1 MARRFGWLLLA
12 AWASTSLGADEGT
25 PAAWVAGRVVD
36 LEGRPVA
43 GASIWSI
50 SPQQKELAR
59 ARSAADGRFR
69 LGPMPWRERVDV
81 WFEGEGSARGR
92 VEGVAAFEGAGQD
105 LGTLTIPPGTRVVG
119 RVVGVDG
126 RAVAGAKVGV
136 EVRRRVHGHT
146 TVPLQSPWDLSSD
159 AEGRFRSPPL
169 PSGEGY
175 LLIGSPGKARK
186 WLGPRLM
193 PGTAE
198 VALGEVR
205 LEDEVPIQGVVVD
218 REGNPAP
225 GVEVVVDG
233 NYEDSATTGPDGRF
247 TLGGAGREA
256 KELQLT
262 SNDYFAPNRFP
273 IGPDRRALRLVVSKA
288 YEIHGNA
295 VDAETGAPVKVDS
308 VRLCNVVHLPDGT
321 TSLQG

>member
-1 MARRFGWLLLA
+1 MARRFGWVLLA
-12 AWASTSLGADEGT
+12 AWASTSLGAEEG
-25 PAAWVAGRVVD
+25 PPGAWVAGRVVD
-36 LEGRPVA
+36 LAGRPVA

-59 ARSAADGRFR
+59 VRSDADGRFR
-69 LGPMPWRERVDV
+69 LGPMPWRDRVEV
-81 WFEGEGSARGR
+81 WYESEGSTRGR

-105 LGTLTIPPGTRVVG
+105 LGTLTLLPGTRVVG

-198 VALGEVR
+198 VDLGEVR

-247 TLGGAGREA
+247 TLGRAGRDA
-256 KELQLT
+256 KQLRLV
-262 SNDYFAPNRFP
+262 SRAYFAPDP
-273 IGPDRRALRLVVSKA
+273 LPLGPDRRDLRLVVTKA
-288 YEIHGNA
+288 YEIDGRA
-295 VDAETGAPVKVDS
+295 VDAETGAPVEIATAQ
-308 VRLCNVVHLPDGT
+308 LCTVVHEPDGT